1 MQRPWRHKEPVGL
14 NEKRIILHIGTHKT
28 GTSSF
33 QRSLMANA
41 ETLIARGVRPM
52 QEEVLHSAKRQ
63 HRTNVSGIAH
73 LFIRPALRTV
83 ARINGSVEDLTPSQT
98 AERRDRLAQRLKEIT
113 EPLVIVSSESFCF
126 LRSAEEQAQLRRM
139 LEQVGRWVETLVV
152 FRDDASWRTSW
163 QNQLQKRPEV
173 SAQIALGQE
182 DGLLED
188 WYFDKAAIRHFWSPF
203 GLREIDYGA
212 SENIVETLYQAM
224 NVPCDGILT
233 EFNVNRSKPL

>member
-1 MQRPWRHKEPVGL
+1 MS
-14 NEKRIILHIGTHKT
+14 EKRIILHIGTHKT

-33 QRSLMANA
+33 QRSLMANT
-41 ETLIARGVRPM
+41 ETLIARGVRPLR
-52 QEEVLHSAKRQ
+52 EEVLHSAKRQ

-98 AERRDRLAQRLKEIT
+98 AERRDRLAQRLMEIT
-113 EPLVIVSSESFCF
+113 EPLVIISSESFCF
-126 LRSAEEQAQLRRM
+126 LRSAEEQAQLRKT
-139 LEQVGRWVETLVV
+139 LEQVGRRVETLVV

-163 QNQLQKRPEV
+163 QNQIHKRPEV
-173 SAQIALGQE
+173 SAQIAPPGQG
-182 DGLLED
+182 DGLLDD

-224 NVPCDGILT
+224 NVPRDGILT